1 MCFGSLNNECIVF
14 YEMTELHKRS
24 IGERRLRRYAKAE
37 AEKLSRQINDDNNS
51 EYVYM
56 RHDLLANIE
65 SDSNSSDEDEED
77 NNEDEQVN
85 FRQWLREWNLK
96 HNITVEACRELLAK
110 LKLYHPELP
119 LDPRTLNKTPR
130 ATSHLKQSKR
140 MQIMTRFQSHAKM
153 ILIFMMIKKKI
164 CPTGHMSRIWIRIGV
179 HLIRV
184 QKLTKTEVWRT

>member
-37 AEKLSRQINDDNNS
+37 AEK
-51 EYVYM
+51 
-56 RHDLLANIE
+56 
-65 SDSNSSDEDEED
+65 
-77 NNEDEQVN
+77 VN